1 MEDYTQVIEDF
12 RTAALTKMKDE
23 EFMKKVSE
31 YRITKLFESDELFL
45 FLKEKIEKTI
55 TENRT
60 FVDQARYIRQNN
72 NKFLDFNEEEL
83 KRMKKYLAKNV
94 QHDNAMLFNMCAQH
108 KVNFAEEFYKKW
120 LELRKLDFGRKMN
133 HPFKNWRSF
142 CRLCV
147 LEHDKVNYM
156 SYRIWYI
163 FDLYLKNNKNAYFQF
178 IDHQLGETK
187 AEFPKNFPRIELLKR
202 KSSEFFHLYKILL
215 DNVSFDAQTKGTNL
229 AKPKGRIDWKRTI
242 MTQARGETLSFV
254 TRQNIRNF
262 VTPENELILVSA
274 QLIYLKA
281 DELLKTALSASESEK
296 TDLAQIK
303 IKASRCFSQFPFPS
317 VRLSVKNKRLVEN
330 FEVEIPYLLSDV
342 KTRLLTKKINN
353 NAYKKLH
360 RWTDEFLKEKGLHR
374 LMGVAQHDSLVFLSL
389 RDIDTMYEI
398 WILFELLHH
407 LHRSGKSPVYD
418 IEKEEKD
425 KGLVKKITFDWEGKD
440 LQVLYD
446 TTLSP
451 EKNVSHNDNY
461 DSVESLEVEIFTTST
476 PDFFFKLDE
485 KYVAV
490 FDAKNYSHDPFAKAV
505 AKSSGMSVGPGEGRH
520 KVMGYMTN
528 LDCNLGV
535 VIWPNE
541 DWQTGIMKN
550 KSGKVFLSL
559 YFDPIPDQEN
569 EHSDKIKQL
578 LDALKL
584 SLSQ

>member
-1 MEDYTQVIEDF
+1 LADYTQVIEGF

-31 YRITKLFESDELFL
+31 DRITKLFESDELFL
-45 FLKEKIEKTI
+45 FLKEKIEETI

-60 FVDQARYIRQNN
+60 FVEQVRYIRQN
-72 NKFLDFNEEEL
+72 KDEFDFNEDEL
-83 KRMKKYLAKNV
+83 KQMKEHTKSNAVLENTHLFLMCE
-94 QHDNAMLFNMCAQH
+94 QHEAE
-108 KVNFAEEFYKKW
+108 FADEFYKKW
-120 LELRKLDFGRKMN
+120 LELRHLKFGRTVR
-133 HPFKNWRSF
+133 HPFQSWKSF
-142 CRLCV
+142 CRLCI

-156 SYRIWYI
+156 SSRIWYI
-163 FDLYLKNNKNAYFQF
+163 FSLYLKNNKNAYFQF

-254 TRQNIRNF
+254 TKQNIRNF
-262 VTPENELILVSA
+262 VTPENELILVGA

-303 IKASRCFSQFPFPS
+303 IKASRCFSQFPFPNVQLS
-317 VRLSVKNKRLVEN
+317 VRNKRLVEN

-342 KTRLLTKKINN
+342 KTRLLAKKINN

-389 RDIDTMYEI
+389 RDIDAMYEI

-418 IEKEEKD
+418 IKKEGKD

-440 LQVLYD
+440 LEVYYD
-446 TTLSP
+446 EKLSP
-451 EKNVSHNDNY
+451 KESIADDGNY
-461 DSVESLEVEIFTTST
+461 DPAEPIEVDIFTEST
-476 PDFFFKLDE
+476 PDFFFKLDG
-485 KYVAV
+485 KNVAV
-490 FDAKNYSHDPFAKAV
+490 FDAKNYSDDPLAKGVAKA
-505 AKSSGMSVGPGEGRH
+505 KDNSSGRGVGRH

-535 VIWPNE
+535 VIWPYKAWE
-541 DWQTGIMKN
+541 QPWQVN
-550 KSGKVFLSL
+550 KSGKAFLSL
-559 YFDPIPDQEN
+559 YFDPIPEQEN
-569 EHSDKIKQL
+569 EHSEKIKQL
-578 LDALKL
+578 LDALKW